1 MSFPKSSFS
10 IFILLNL
17 LFLNFSLTA
26 QVLVKIGIKNDLY
39 NLNIKISEGDY
50 ALTNGYDT
58 VFLKKNDS
66 ITIEN
71 NFNKLNVKIGLQN
84 IQGDS
89 ILLICKKE
97 NSSFITK
104 INDKWIEYEDNA
116 IFYPQNGSNITFI
129 NQIDID
135 KYVASVILSETYPNL
150 PYEFY
155 KAKAIVIRTY
165 TLYMINIEKKHI
177 NDKYDLCN
185 TTHCQV
191 YRGKCNNQTIIK
203 ASDETKNMIIVDSNN
218 LPILAVYHSNSG
230 GLTNSSEN
238 YWGKS
243 LPYLI
248 TKKDEYSTKSKNS
261 TWTYTMPKDQWLSY
275 LAKFGIDSTN
285 KNFENAT
292 NFYQPL
298 RKKYFIDT
306 LTLRKIREDFNLKST
321 YFNIATEGDKVIFN
335 GRGYGHGVGLS
346 QEGAIEMAKEGKT
359 FTEILDYYYPN
370 TKIYIF
376 NY

>member
-1 MSFPKSSFS
+1 MSFPKISLYL
-10 IFILLNL
+10 FIWLNL
-17 LFLNFSLTA
+17 LFLNCPVKA
-26 QVLVKIGIKNDLY
+26 QVLVRIGIKNDLR
-39 NLNIKISEGDY
+39 NLKIKISEGDY
-50 ALTNGYDT
+50 ALTNGHDT
-58 VFLKKNDS
+58 IFLKKNDS
-66 ITIEN
+66 ITLDN
-71 NFNKLNVKIGLQN
+71 NSNKLNVRYGVDN

-89 ILLICKKE
+89 ILLINKKE
-97 NSSFITK
+97 NSSFSTQ
-104 INDKWIEYEDNA
+104 INGKWIEYEDNA
-116 IFYPQNGSNITFI
+116 IFYPKNANNITFI

-155 KAKAIVIRTY
+155 KAKAIVVRTY
-165 TLYMINIEKKHI
+165 TIYMINIEKKHI

-185 TTHCQV
+185 TTHCQL
-191 YRGKCNNQTIIK
+191 YRGKCNNQTIIN
-203 ASDETKNMIIVDSNN
+203 ACNETKNMIIVDNDN

-248 TKKDEYSTKSKNS
+248 TKNDEYSTKSKNS
-261 TWTYTMPKDQWLSY
+261 TWTYTMPKEQWLSY

-285 KNFENAT
+285 KNFENVT

-298 RKKYFIDT
+298 RKKFFIDT

-321 YFNIATEGDKVIFN
+321 YFNITTEGDKVIFN

-359 FTEILDYYYPN
+359 FTE
-370 TKIYIF
+370 
-376 NY
+376 

>member
-1 MSFPKSSFS
+1 MSFPKISLYL
-10 IFILLNL
+10 FILVNL
-17 LFLNFSLTA
+17 LFLNYPARA
-26 QVLVKIGIKNDLY
+26 QVLVRIGIKNDLR

-58 VFLKKNDS
+58 IFLKKNDS
-66 ITIEN
+66 ISLDN
-71 NFNKLNVKIGLQN
+71 NFNKLCVRYGVDN

-89 ILLICKKE
+89 ILLINKKE
-97 NSSFITK
+97 NSSFTIK

-116 IFYPQNGSNITFI
+116 IFYPKNSNIITFI
-129 NQIDID
+129 NQIDVD

-155 KAKAIVIRTY
+155 KAKAIVVRTY
-165 TLYMINIEKKHI
+165 TIYMINIEKKHI

-185 TTHCQV
+185 TTHCQL
-191 YRGKCNNQTIIK
+191 YRGKCNNQTIIN
-203 ASDETKNMIIVDSNN
+203 ACNETKNMIIVDNDN

-248 TKKDEYSTKSKNS
+248 TKNDEYSTKSKNS
-261 TWTYTMPKDQWLSY
+261 TWTYTMPKEQWLSY

-298 RKKYFIDT
+298 RKKFFIDT

-321 YFNIATEGDKVIFN
+321 YFNITTEGDKVIFN

-359 FTEILDYYYPN
+359 FTEILDFYYPN
-370 TKIYIF
+370 TKINTF